1 VKHACL
7 VMAVPP
13 PASCLAMCIPGLALR
28 PASPERAGRWP
39 SRVFQQ
45 HRPAR
50 ARLAAHPQRAALA
63 CGNSIGRRGQ
73 QAAVPPGPLSP
84 AGMAWP
90 AVTATG
96 TLQGGP
102 LVRLH
107 THVCSVSPTMTV
119 AVGGELDMES
129 GPGLCDELT
138 CMIWANGPQLAL
150 DLTGV
155 TFIDCAGLTAL
166 LATRKA
172 VQAQGGWLRLV
183 AVSRCVDRLI
193 KIIGLQDALV
203 MPPPPRRPRD
213 HPEASLVRSGQQVAS
228 SAR

>member
-1 VKHACL
+1 MKHACL
-7 VMAVPP
+7 VMAVQP
-13 PASCLAMCIPGLALR
+13 PASCMAIRARGPALR

-39 SRVFQQ
+39 NRVFQP

-50 ARLAAHPQRAALA
+50 ARLAAHPQHAALA
-63 CGNSIGRRGQ
+63 CANSIGRRGQ
-73 QAAVPPGPLSP
+73 QAAIPLGPRSP
-84 AGMAWP
+84 AAMAWP
-90 AVTATG
+90 AVTATE
-96 TLQGGP
+96 TVQGGP

-107 THVCSVSPTMTV
+107 THVCAVSPAMTV
-119 AVGGELDMES
+119 AVSGELDMES
-129 GPGLCDELT
+129 GPGLRDELT
-138 CMIWANGPQLAL
+138 CMIWANGPHLAL

-166 LATRKA
+166 LTTRKA

-183 AVSRCVDRLI
+183 AVSRCVGRLI

-203 MPPPPRRPRD
+203 MPPPPRRPRN
-213 HPEASLVRSGQQVAS
+213 HTEASLVSRGQQATA